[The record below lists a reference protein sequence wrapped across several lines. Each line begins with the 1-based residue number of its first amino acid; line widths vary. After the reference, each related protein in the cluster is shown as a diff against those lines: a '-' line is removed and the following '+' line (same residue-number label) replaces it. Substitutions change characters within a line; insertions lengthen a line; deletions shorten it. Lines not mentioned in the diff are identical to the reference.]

1 MKLTQLGKKAT
12 STQEKA
18 RRACVW
24 LAVLLIL
31 FSFLVSVI
39 SSDSHEVQASPT
51 VVEVI
56 NRRGYV
62 KTAAWFRAE
71 PTTNSEKLKLF
82 DASSPVDVYESVR
95 GQLTSGSDLWYRI
108 RDVRGDG
115 EGYIHAPLVTLTDQ
129 SVQESGNSEPDPVT
143 MSEFEAYLTAQGF
156 PESYKPALRRLHQ
169 AHPTWVFQAFH
180 AVVNNNSSEKLT
192 FTKAVQD
199 QYQAVKRSNGNY
211 TSRSC
216 VPGWAPLCEVAF
228 ETPLYNFRDNTW
240 VFIDAGGWRPANR
253 EMVAHTMDPRTWL
266 DEQHIFQFER
276 LSYEPNVQNQ
286 TLVFNALKGT
296 FMESDT
302 ETYQPP
308 VPPPNPTD
316 PSAPNSDD
324 PSTPN
329 SDDPSAPN
337 LDVPSTPNSTEPTAS
352 DSTDPTTDNMDE
364 PAPQNVPLPRGCV
377 EYVDD
382 QGETKIKTYAEI
394 FMDAA
399 EITGVN
405 PFFLVQRCIMEVSP
419 QGGGS
424 VSGTVAGYEGYYNFY
439 NIRAFSGS
447 DPVLNGL
454 KYARYGATSSGPL
467 EVERT
472 RYYLP
477 WDSPWRAIVGGA
489 AWIADEYIRHGQD
502 TLYLQKFNLSGSIS
516 HQYMAN
522 LYAPKYE
529 SSRSFVSYL
538 NQGML
543 ETPFVFKIPV
553 MADMPEEPSP
563 YPSINGNRNNYLKS
577 LNVSAGTLNPTFDME
592 THVYDVDVPAGTGTI
607 QVTASGVPGTNST
620 IKNAGTHSLSV
631 GSNDIVI
638 EVISESNESR
648 TYTLQVT
655 RPQDPPPEIEPDVPV
670 VPDVQLP
677 EGVSLID
684 DYQITGRF
692 LINAW
697 PDDDRNIAGRI
708 KEAFVLPADMR
719 IELTQRNDEPVTDDT
734 GLGTGAKIKLYKMGE
749 NEPLVFLEL
758 VIFGDGC
765 GDGWINSNDYYAVF
779 DFMYRGKQRTEAEL
793 MAMDAV
799 PDGFIN
805 SNDYYAVFDHMYRG
819 RIIPQTRSSSLGGS

>member
-1 MKLTQLGKKAT
+1 MKLIKVAKRVT
-12 STQEKA
+12 SIKETA
-18 RRACVW
+18 RRAGVW
-24 LAVLLIL
+24 LAVLLML
-31 FSFLVSVI
+31 FSLLVTFV
-39 SSDSHEVQASPT
+39 SSDSNEVQAAPT

-62 KTAAWFRAE
+62 KTAAWFRAG
-71 PTTNSEKLKLF
+71 PTTESAKLKLF
-82 DASSPVDVYESVR
+82 DASSPVDVYESVK

-108 RDVRGDG
+108 RDVRGGG
-115 EGYIHAPLVTLTDQ
+115 EGYIHAPLVTLTNQ
-129 SVQESGNSEPDPVT
+129 PIQEPEDPVT
-143 MSEFEAYLTAQGF
+143 TPEFEAYLTAQGF
-156 PESYKPALRRLHQ
+156 PESYKPALRKLHQ

-180 AVVNNNSSEKLT
+180 AVEYNNSSNKLT
-192 FTKAVQD
+192 FSKAVQD
-199 QYQAVKRSNGNY
+199 QYQAVKRSNGTY

-228 ETPLYNFRDNTW
+228 ESPLYNFRDNTW
-240 VFIDAGGWRPANR
+240 VFIDAGGWKPANY

-266 DEQHIFQFER
+266 NEQHIFQFER
-276 LSYEPNVQNQ
+276 LSYEPNVQNL
-286 TLVFNALKGT
+286 TLIFNALKGT

-308 VPPPNPTD
+308 APSSNPTD
-316 PSAPNSDD
+316 PAASSPTDPAASDPTD
-324 PSTPN
+324 PS
-329 SDDPSAPN
+329 SDN
-337 LDVPSTPNSTEPTAS
+337 T
-352 DSTDPTTDNMDE
+352 TDPTPE
-364 PAPQNVPLPRGCV
+364 NVPLPRGCV
-377 EYVDD
+377 EYIDD
-382 QGETKIKTYAEI
+382 QGQTKIKTYAEI

-419 QGGGS
+419 QGGGA

-454 KYARYGATSSGPL
+454 KYARYGATNSGPL

-477 WDSPWRAIVGGA
+477 WDSQWRAIIGGS

-502 TLYLQKFNLSGSIS
+502 TLYLQKFNLAGSIS

-529 SSRSFVSYL
+529 SARTFINYL
-538 NQGML
+538 DQGVI

-553 MADMPEEPSP
+553 MANMPDNPSP

-577 LNVSAGTLNPTFDME
+577 LNVSQGTLKPAFNME
-592 THVYDVDVPAGTGTI
+592 TYVYDVDVPAGTGTI
-607 QVTASGVPGTNST
+607 QVTASGVSGTNST

-631 GSNDIVI
+631 GTNNIVI
-638 EVISESNESR
+638 EVTSESNETR
-648 TYTLQVT
+648 TYTLRVT
-655 RPQDPPPEIEPDVPV
+655 RPQDPPPEIVPDVPV
-670 VPDVQLP
+670 IPDVQLP
-677 EGVSLID
+677 DGVFLVD

-697 PDDDRNIAGRI
+697 PDDGRNIAKRI
-708 KEAFVLPADMR
+708 KEAFVFPADMS
-719 IELTQRNDEPVTDDT
+719 IEITQRNDEPVTNDMA
-734 GLGTGAKIKLYKMGE
+734 LGTGAKIRIYKPGVS
-749 NEPLVFLEL
+749 EPVVFLEL

-779 DFMYRGKQRTEAEL
+779 DFMYRGKERSEAEL

-819 RIIPQTRSSSLGGS
+819 RIIPQTRSSSPGGS

>member
-1 MKLTQLGKKAT
+1 MARNSMKFIKSKKRAT
-12 STQEKA
+12 SIKGTA
-18 RRACVW
+18 RRAGVW
-24 LAVLLIL
+24 FAVMLIL
-31 FSFLVSVI
+31 FSLLITFVS
-39 SSDSHEVQASPT
+39 SESHEVQAAPT

-62 KTAAWFRAE
+62 KTAAWFRAG
-71 PTTNSEKLKLF
+71 PTTLSAKLKLF

-95 GQLTSGSDLWYRI
+95 GQLTSGSDLWYRV
-108 RDVRGDG
+108 RDVRGG
-115 EGYIHAPLVTLTDQ
+115 GVGYIHAPLVMLTNQPITAPD
-129 SVQESGNSEPDPVT
+129 DPVT
-143 MSEFEAYLTAQGF
+143 TPEFEAYLTEQGF
-156 PESYKPALRRLHQ
+156 PESYKPALRKLHQ

-180 AVVNNNSSEKLT
+180 AVEYNNSSKKLT
-192 FTKAVQD
+192 FSKAVQD
-199 QYQAVKRSNGNY
+199 QYQAVKRSNGAY

-228 ETPLYNFRDNTW
+228 EAPLYNFRNNTW

-253 EMVAHTMDPRTWL
+253 EMVAYTMDPRTWL

-276 LSYEPNVQNQ
+276 LSYEPNVQNL
-286 TLVFNALKGT
+286 TLIFNALKGT

-308 VPPPNPTD
+308 VPSSDPTDSAASSPTD
-316 PSAPNSDD
+316 PAAPDPTDSSSDN
-324 PSTPN
+324 T
-329 SDDPSAPN
+329 
-337 LDVPSTPNSTEPTAS
+337 
-352 DSTDPTTDNMDE
+352 TDPTPENM
-364 PAPQNVPLPRGCV
+364 PLPRGCV
-377 EYVDD
+377 EYIDD
-382 QGETKIKTYAEI
+382 QGQTKIKTYAEI
-394 FMDAA
+394 FMEAA

-419 QGGGS
+419 QGGGA

-454 KYARYGATSSGPL
+454 KYARYGATNSGPL

-472 RYYLP
+472 RYFLP
-477 WDSPWRAIVGGA
+477 WDNQWRAIVGGS

-502 TLYLQKFNLSGSIS
+502 TLYLQKFNLAGSIS

-529 SSRSFVSYL
+529 SARTFINYL
-538 NQGML
+538 DQGVI

-553 MADMPEEPSP
+553 MADMPAASSP

-577 LNVSAGTLNPTFDME
+577 LDVSAGTLNPSFDME
-592 THVYDVDVPAGTGTI
+592 TYVYDVDVPAGTGTI
-607 QVTASGVPGTNST
+607 QVTASGVSGTNSA

-631 GSNDIVI
+631 GTNNIVI
-638 EVISESNESR
+638 EVTSESNETR
-648 TYTLQVT
+648 TYTLRIT
-655 RPQDPPPEIEPDVPV
+655 RPQDPPPEIVPDVPV
-670 VPDVQLP
+670 IPDVQLP
-677 EGVSLID
+677 DGVSLVD

-697 PDDDRNIAGRI
+697 PDDDRNIAKRI

-719 IELTQRNDEPVTDDT
+719 IEITQRNDNPVTDDM
-734 GLGTGAKIKLYKMGE
+734 GLGTGAKIKLYKTGVS
-749 NEPLVFLEL
+749 EPVVFLEL

-765 GDGWINSNDYYAVF
+765 GDGWINSNDFYAVF

-805 SNDYYAVFDHMYRG
+805 SNDFYAVFDHMYRG
-819 RIIPQTRSSSLGGS
+819 RNIPQTRFSSLEGS